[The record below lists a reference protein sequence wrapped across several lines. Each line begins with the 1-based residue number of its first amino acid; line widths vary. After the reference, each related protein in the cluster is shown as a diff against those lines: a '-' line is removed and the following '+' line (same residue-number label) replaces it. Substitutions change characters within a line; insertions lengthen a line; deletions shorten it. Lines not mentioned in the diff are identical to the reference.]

1 MTYQI
6 QLNNF
11 QVQTLIELLQDNSTV
26 DEKVTIRQELDSS
39 LVVSFGNIMET
50 FQVTTSGTII
60 EDAE

>member
-1 MTYQI
+1 MVYQI

>member
-6 QLNNF
+6 KLNNF

-60 EDAE
+60 KDEE

>member
-6 QLNNF
+6 KINNF

-50 FQVTTSGTII
+50 FQVTTSGSII
-60 EDAE
+60 EEAE